1 MDQLKALFQR
11 LSWTQRIWLAVAVVS
26 VVGGLTAL
34 SHWNQERDFKPL
46 YSNLAP
52 EDAGALVTKLKEGGI
67 EYRLENEGTTI
78 LVPSARIAEAR
89 LSMASQGLPKSGR
102 IGFELFDKANLG
114 SSEFAEQVNYHRAIQ
129 GELERSVM
137 SIREVE
143 QARVHI
149 TFAKESLYTE
159 SRQPAKASVLVKLRP
174 GAKLSPQNVA
184 AICQLTASAVP
195 ELSPDQVSLVD
206 TSGNLLNRAKRA
218 SLDETN
224 ASSEATLD
232 YRKSV
237 EKDLQTKIAATLEP
251 ILGLD
256 HFRAGVSA
264 DVDLTSGEQSEE
276 TYDPQKS
283 VMTSSQTSEDGPA
296 LPSAAGV
303 PGTASTLPRPTATPA
318 GAANGASN
326 YARKTESVTYQT
338 SRLVRHT
345 KLPQGAIRKLSISVL
360 VDHTL
365 RWEGTKKVIDPPS
378 PEKLKT
384 IHDVVAA
391 AIGFDMDRGDQLV
404 VEAFPFESTLSAEP
418 NTIANAPT
426 PNTPAIPFPLPPW
439 LQKLLGA
446 KNFFLIAGIGAGV
459 LLLLVIGGIV
469 FAIKSGGKKKHA
481 LAEQATTA
489 VGSASGQTKEIGPP
503 SPEEM
508 QREMEAKFAEQAALQ
523 AKQEAEEL
531 MKLKLPAISTKKTEV
546 LTKHISTE
554 SRKDPTAMA
563 QVVRSW
569 LNGEQRR

>member
-1 MDQLKALFQR
+1 
-11 LSWTQRIWLAVAVVS
+11 LAVALVS
-26 VVGGLTAL
+26 VVGGLMAL
-34 SHWNQERDFKPL
+34 SRWNQERDFKPL

-67 EYRLENEGTTI
+67 DYRLGNEGTTI
-78 LVPSARIAEAR
+78 LVTSVRVAEAR

-114 SSEFAEQVNYHRAIQ
+114 SSEFAEQVNYHRAIE

-159 SRQPAKASVLVKLRP
+159 SRQPAKASVLVKLR
-174 GAKLSPQNVA
+174 GTERLSPQNVA

-206 TSGNLLNRAKRA
+206 TSGNLLNRAKHGSSDDGSA
-218 SLDETN
+218 
-224 ASSEATLD
+224 ASEAALD

-237 EKDLQTKIAATLEP
+237 EKDLQTKIAVTLEP
-251 ILGLD
+251 ILGAD

-276 TYDPQKS
+276 IYDPQKS

-303 PGTASTLPRPTATPA
+303 PGTASNLPHPTATPA
-318 GAANGASN
+318 GASSSANN

-338 SRLVRHT
+338 SRVVKHT
-345 KLPQGAIRKLSISVL
+345 KLPQGTIRKLSISVL
-360 VDHTL
+360 VDHSL
-365 RWEGTKKVIDPPS
+365 RWEGAKKVIDPPS

-404 VEAFPFESTLSAEP
+404 VEAAPFEATLSAEP
-418 NTIANAPT
+418 TILPAATTAPQT
-426 PNTPAIPFPLPPW
+426 APFPLPPW
-439 LQKLLGA
+439 LQNLVGTKNVLLIAASSAGA
-446 KNFFLIAGIGAGV
+446 LFLVVLAGVFFLLKGR
-459 LLLLVIGGIV
+459 
-469 FAIKSGGKKKHA
+469 SKKKA
-481 LAEQATTA
+481 AAEQATAALESAAAQARELAPPTA
-489 VGSASGQTKEIGPP
+489 EQ
-503 SPEEM
+503 M
-508 QREMEAKFAEQAALQ
+508 QRQMEAKFAEQAALQ

-531 MKLKLPAISTKKTEV
+531 MKLKLPTISTKKTEV

-554 SRKDPTAMA
+554 SKNDPTAMA
-563 QVVRSW
+563 QVVRTW
-569 LNGEQRR
+569 LSHVEQRR